1 LYNSDLRL
9 WIPEHRCGTYADLMV
24 VNGEPEFNGDRT
36 DEILNPLL
44 VVEVL
49 SPPTEACDRGE
60 KFRKYRSLDS
70 QH

>member
-1 LYNSDLRL
+1 
-9 WIPEHRCGTYADLMV
+9 MV
-24 VNGEPEFNGDRT
+24 VNGKPEFNGDRT

-44 VVEVL
+44 VVEIL
-49 SPPTEACDRGE
+49 SPSTEACDRGE